1 MATAIDPP
9 GSPPAAG
16 PAASSAPRRRWFRRA
31 PQAIATSTVCP
42 SCRQAGPAK
51 LLPGESCAQ
60 CQSQAAWTAHGS
72 AGLKID
78 RAAIEA
84 AVERRRGEAA
94 GEPLWRRLARWAPA
108 LLSIA
113 VAAAAALAV
122 RALLAP
128 RPIGPLARLLD
139 DLRDASRQAT
149 LVGAA
154 ALVLGVILLLR
165 LRGQRHYRR
174 MPLVVAHAG
183 AIIAGG
189 AASLIGGL
197 HWSASASGYR
207 GQYTS
212 MPPRTTLAVTA
223 SAERILNATVVVLAP
238 DRDGD
243 ARGMAIGTGAI
254 VATEPHRA
262 WVVTCSHV
270 AMPYAPVGA
279 PRSARDAQPVWVQ
292 LSDGREARGTVRWT
306 AAPPLDVAVVEVPLA
321 DPPAPVTISPD
332 ASSLAP
338 GASVMFVPNPYRD
351 GWKVIS
357 GELRRREP
365 HRTPAGT
372 YELLYTDLP
381 VIPGDSGSGLFDA
394 RGQLVGLNTW
404 TRPGAHG
411 DAEGISLPSETMR
424 TLVDAIARG
433 ELDQLDSAQAQPR
446 E

>member
-1 MATAIDPP
+1 M
-9 GSPPAAG
+9 
-16 PAASSAPRRRWFRRA
+16 
-31 PQAIATSTVCP
+31 CP

-51 LLPGESCAQ
+51 LLPGETCAQ
-60 CQSQAAWTAHGS
+60 CRSQAAWTDHGR

-78 RAAIEA
+78 RADIAA

-94 GEPLWRRLARWAPA
+94 GEPRWRRLVRWVPA
-108 LLSIA
+108 LGSLA
-113 VAAAAALAV
+113 VAAAAVLAV

-128 RPIGPLARLLD
+128 RPIGPLAELLD
-139 DLRDASRQAT
+139 DLRDSSRRAT

-154 ALVLGVILLLR
+154 ALVLGVVLLLR
-165 LRGQRHYRR
+165 LRKQRHYRR
-174 MPLVVAHAG
+174 LPLIVTHAG

-189 AASLIGGL
+189 AALLIGGL
-197 HWSASASGYR
+197 HWWAASTGYG

-212 MPPRTTLAVTA
+212 MPPREPLAVTA
-223 SAERILNATVVVLAP
+223 NVERILNATVVVLAP
-238 DRDGD
+238 DGDGD
-243 ARGMAIGTGAI
+243 ARGLAIGTGAI
-254 VATEPHRA
+254 VATEAHRA
-262 WVVTCSHV
+262 WIVTCSHV
-270 AMPYAPVGA
+270 AMPYAAVGA
-279 PRSARDAQPVWVQ
+279 PRRAREAQPVWVQ
-292 LSDGREARGTVRWT
+292 LSDGREARGAVRWT
-306 AAPPLDVAVVEVPLA
+306 AAPPLDVAVIEVPLA
-321 DPPAPVTISPD
+321 DPPAAVTISPD

-351 GWKVIS
+351 GWKVIN

-365 HRTPAGT
+365 HQTPAGT

-404 TRPGAHG
+404 TRAGARG

-424 TLVDAIARG
+424 AVVDAIARG
-433 ELDQLDSAQAQPR
+433 ELDQLDDARPLPR